1 MWERGVRRG
10 EEVTQGEST
19 RGSKSRESLQ
29 GMGLSKKG
37 AWGAIRE
44 AGENSGRIKATKIK
58 ESGIPRRR

>member
-1 MWERGVRRG
+1 MRVLG
-10 EEVTQGEST
+10 
-19 RGSKSRESLQ
+19 GSKSRESLQ

-44 AGENSGRIKATKIK
+44 AGENSGRIRATKIK